1 MLLRCTKFTIF
12 APKFEFATSHKM
24 KQLIKIIYIFL
35 GFSFVPIMQTKA
47 NAQSVGDI
55 IADSYSMMSS
65 DIEKAK
71 SKIAGVSLSQVE
83 ELSDSLQ
90 YMFYYTASNTAL
102 VQGQKQFEYLKK
114 AKGLREKSVGI
125 NSSEYLSIIW
135 LLGYY
140 MEKKDSL
147 DAAMNY
153 YNEGI
158 IKGMNLTKYPTD
170 DMVGYWYAEL
180 LNCLANGYV
189 KKGFY
194 DEAEKLFLTAFD
206 ASKDYPGTSLFT
218 SPLNNLYMMYAIQ
231 GKDKDASETAE
242 LELMYIKEYLGEVN
256 EYYVMGLYNHA
267 ASIIREGKLK
277 EGIEEYEKA
286 TSIILKHKK
295 EIRNSYSNLEMITS
309 NLIVSYA
316 KSNDFTSVKKKIKP
330 YKEYCEKAGVMSEF
344 HKTIYVAALELE
356 RLGNNEDAAKLRNI
370 ELDQK

>member
-1 MLLRCTKFTIF
+1 MLRCTKITIF

-47 NAQSVGDI
+47 NAQYVGDI
-55 IADSYSMMSS
+55 IADSYSMISS

-102 VQGQKQFEYLKK
+102 VQGQQQFEYLKK
-114 AKGLREKSVGI
+114 AKELREKSVGI

-135 LLGYY
+135 LLGYH

-147 DAAMNY
+147 DVALNY

-170 DMVGYWYAEL
+170 DMVGYWYVQL

-194 DEAEKLFLTAFD
+194 DEAEKLFLTAFS

-242 LELMYIKEYLGEVN
+242 LALMYIKEYMGEGN
-256 EYYVMGLYNHA
+256 NTYISTLYDHA
-267 ASIIREGKLK
+267 ASIVREGKLK
-277 EGIEEYEKA
+277 EGIEEYEEASK
-286 TSIILKHKK
+286 
-295 EIRNSYSNLEMITS
+295 IT
-309 NLIVSYA
+309 
-316 KSNDFTSVKKKIKP
+316 
-330 YKEYCEKAGVMSEF
+330 
-344 HKTIYVAALELE
+344 
-356 RLGNNEDAAKLRNI
+356 
-370 ELDQK
+370 